1 MINITYTEPMEEIRA
16 AIETALQPVKAFVG
30 VLPPGDGISLV
41 MTGGAVQHDLAGNVA
56 VRMQFAVNAKAKGQ
70 ETATA
75 MLGSALSAIH
85 RLTFEGDGW
94 ACTGVSTNGGPVQ
107 VGSDPQGYVLMG
119 GTATARLIFWNGE
132 AQENN
137 EPDND

>member
-1 MINITYTEPMEEIRA
+1 MINITYEGPMEKIRA
-16 AIETALQPVKAFVG
+16 AIEAAMPGARAFVG
-30 VLPPGDGISLV
+30 VLPPGEGISLV
-41 MTGGAVQHDLAGNVA
+41 MTGGAVQHDLAGNVL

-85 RLTFEGDGW
+85 RLTFAGDGW

-119 GTATARLIFWNGE
+119 GTATARLIFWNRE
-132 AQENN
+132 AQGN